1 MLIKQL
7 GSHLVYK
14 VFCIHIKSHVLMLIL
29 IDRWLFTI
37 PNGNYN
43 YLIEVSRTTKVRF
56 NESETNFVDRVET
69 RQLTINWTY

>member
-29 IDRWLFTI
+29 IDRWLYTI

-43 YLIEVSRTTKVRF
+43 YLIEVSRTTIVRF
-56 NESETNFVDRVET
+56 NESATKFVEHVRT
-69 RQLTINWTY
+69 RLLFI